1 MDSFRCNAAAA
12 VELVFEPVFY
22 VAFEL
27 VFALVFEP
35 VFDVAFA
42 LVFELVLQLYQYD
55 VAHHLMNGQ
64 FEVQRWGTLPH
75 SGVNP
80 TGLSLRIFCLVHLIV
95 TKT

>member
-12 VELVFEPVFY
+12 VEIVFEPVFG

-55 VAHHLMNGQ
+55 VAHHLTNGHLQ
-64 FEVQRWGTLPH
+64 LQRCGC
-75 SGVNP
+75 SGV
-80 TGLSLRIFCLVHLIV
+80 SRYKCHLCQIPFANS
-95 TKT
+95 